1 MSQVIPWSYFIII
14 MWIESDN
21 KLIREFKFNDF
32 EEAISF
38 INKVAEISERD
49 NHHPEIYNIYN
60 TVKLSLCTHDKGSI
74 ITDKDYNLAQKID
87 ELL

>member
-1 MSQVIPWSYFIII
+1 MKKLQNRWSYFIII

-38 INKVAEISERD
+38 INKVAEFLK
-49 NHHPEIYNIYN
+49 EI
-60 TVKLSLCTHDKGSI
+60 I
-74 ITDKDYNLAQKID
+74 IILKFIIFTIQLNFHCVLMIKAQ
-87 ELL
+87 L

>member
-1 MSQVIPWSYFIII
+1 

-49 NHHPEIYNIYN
+49 K
-60 TVKLSLCTHDKGSI
+60 VKKGFSFMN
-74 ITDKDYNLAQKID
+74 KN
-87 ELL
+87 ELPPKP

>member
-1 MSQVIPWSYFIII
+1 

-21 KLIREFKFNDF
+21 KLIREINFNDF

-49 NHHPEIYNIYN
+49 NHHPEINNNYNR
-60 TVKLSLCTHDKGSI
+60 VKLSLCTHDQGSI
-74 ITDKDYNLAQKID
+74 ITDKDYSLAQKID
-87 ELL
+87 QLL

>member
-1 MSQVIPWSYFIII
+1 

-60 TVKLSLCTHDKGSI
+60 KG
-74 ITDKDYNLAQKID
+74 YVR
-87 ELL
+87 